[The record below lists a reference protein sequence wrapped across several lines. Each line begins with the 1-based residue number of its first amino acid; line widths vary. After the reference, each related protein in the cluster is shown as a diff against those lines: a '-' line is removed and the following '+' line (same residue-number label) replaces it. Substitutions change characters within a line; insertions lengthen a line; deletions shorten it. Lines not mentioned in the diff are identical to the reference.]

1 MTNLE
6 LTTKAFSMV
15 TYESDRSRFNF
26 MLYLGVIK
34 RTKVYFKNV
43 NFNWNILK
51 NKYLKK
57 VKLIN

>member
-1 MTNLE
+1 
-6 LTTKAFSMV
+6 MV

-43 NFNWNILK
+43 NLIADHLHLNWEKDVTASLA
-51 NKYLKK
+51 
-57 VKLIN
+57 LIFHFVASFL